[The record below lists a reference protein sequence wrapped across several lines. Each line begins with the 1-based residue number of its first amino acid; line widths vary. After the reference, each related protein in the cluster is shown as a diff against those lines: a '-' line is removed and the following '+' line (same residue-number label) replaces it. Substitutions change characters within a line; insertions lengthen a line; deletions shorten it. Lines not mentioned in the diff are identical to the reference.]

1 MMGIGFISLF
11 WSIQLGVLGILDSR
25 LFKTAAEPGKPRGG
39 AMAWTI
45 IVLVVAGLSGLWGLW
60 GLFGSIRSIGFISH
74 FPLFWILSFLTIS
87 AQLALSVF
95 MILGAIKRLG
105 RKAPG
110 MGLLKLIFG
119 IVVCALA
126 VISVVAQRFMYY

>member
-1 MMGIGFISLF
+1 MF

-25 LFKTAAEPGKPRGG
+25 RFKTAVEPGKPRGG
-39 AMAWTI
+39 AMVWTI
-45 IVLVVAGLSGLWGLW
+45 IVLAVAGLSALWGLW
-60 GLFGSIRSIGFISH
+60 GLFGSIRTIGFISQ
-74 FPLFWILSFLTIS
+74 FPLFWILGFFTIG

-110 MGLLKLIFG
+110 MGVLKLIFG
-119 IVVCALA
+119 IVVLALA
-126 VISVVAQRFMYY
+126 VISVVARNLMMY